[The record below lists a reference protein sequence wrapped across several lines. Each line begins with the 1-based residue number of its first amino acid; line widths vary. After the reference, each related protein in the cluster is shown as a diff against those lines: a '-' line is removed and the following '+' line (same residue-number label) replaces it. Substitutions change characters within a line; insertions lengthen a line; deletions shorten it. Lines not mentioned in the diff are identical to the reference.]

1 MDIKN
6 PEASY
11 ADTESAGD
19 KLDEYQT
26 GESLALRYNQLLYL
40 APQEI
45 LYETNPVEGQTKNAG
60 AADYINVKEA
70 CPPVGDEKSKLTEWF
85 GSGELNPADPVT
97 AVEYKVNGKNYVY
110 FYLNFQSES
119 NKAKYVE
126 EVMKAVEP
134 AETSAEYTKEKQ
146 KWELKQSVLKRAEK
160 ARIESNI
167 QIDGSGCKI
176 YTKGAVTSTTDGSA
190 IDNTASKPE
199 VYTESLNMA
208 KHFVYF
214 TKRLDPAEAHGMVDD
229 ALDLDSLNSDISAKG
244 LSEAELPAGYFVKF
258 DNIVNDKDNMV
269 KGYQV
274 IVRTIN
280 GSAPTVINQ
289 DVKGIIICKG
299 DVIINGSIEGLV
311 IAGGKIT
318 VSTSGTIKANRGI
331 VQTIL
336 EAEQKELSG
345 IKEDKVDRDFLAGY
359 ASYYFRQALVNDTLV
374 SETNHKYNDTSQ
386 RITSTEYT
394 DFMYYENWQKGE
406 RH

>member
-1 MDIKN
+1 
-6 PEASY
+6 
-11 ADTESAGD
+11 
-19 KLDEYQT
+19 
-26 GESLALRYNQLLYL
+26 
-40 APQEI
+40 
-45 LYETNPVEGQTKNAG
+45 
-60 AADYINVKEA
+60 
-70 CPPVGDEKSKLTEWF
+70 
-85 GSGELNPADPVT
+85 
-97 AVEYKVNGKNYVY
+97 
-110 FYLNFQSES
+110 
-119 NKAKYVE
+119 
-126 EVMKAVEP
+126 
-134 AETSAEYTKEKQ
+134 
-146 KWELKQSVLKRAEK
+146 
-160 ARIESNI
+160 
-167 QIDGSGCKI
+167 
-176 YTKGAVTSTTDGSA
+176 
-190 IDNTASKPE
+190 
-199 VYTESLNMA
+199 MA

-336 EAEQKELSG
+336 ETEQKELSG